1 MIGLLK
7 KNKEIEKRQVI
18 GLILTVNSKDKVEHL
33 VHSILK
39 LKVKGVIKTIGFK
52 WHQAQ
57 KYALYLKDVKAK
69 GNART
74 PLEHIYEGTL

>member
-52 WHQAQ
+52 
-57 KYALYLKDVKAK
+57 
-69 GNART
+69 
-74 PLEHIYEGTL
+74 